1 MIIKSTTTI
10 LFPCNNFVRRNN
22 VHTNFALDMNL
33 TGLSLFAN
41 LSRMMSK
48 SLKKNTAFTYCR
60 SL

>member
-41 LSRMMSK
+41 VSNDVQKFREK
-48 SLKKNTAFTYCR
+48 YSLY
-60 SL
+60 LL